1 MKKIIHGLLGAAL
14 LTSSAFGAV
23 SNKTFMAARGTLSDN
38 VVMGMT
44 AAACGK
50 KSGFGADINV
60 AGFFRQ
66 SHNSTDLAKYFGE
79 GLTDAARDGQIEAGQ
94 NIGGGVHDLYKGAT
108 GTLTLNPRRTEF
120 GGHIQWNQC
129 LGKVLKGLSFSVNV
143 PVVRVE
149 TEMRTTSTNAALL
162 AHIQG
167 GAAGVTGPVT
177 DALAYQKHSA
187 TKRHETG
194 VANVDVAVNYEFAR
208 EADYSVGGSI
218 ALEIP
223 TGNKPAAVWA
233 FEPLYGS
240 KHFALGAGLNADF
253 NLWKSEGGNS
263 RFDFCAGVNYKY
275 GFKAKEVRTFG
286 VYDNVAAAEINRAH
300 YLAMANDATESS
312 KPAANRITLE
322 TDVTPQSSI
331 DAVTGFKY
339 KTGQFCVN
347 VAYNLNWNQ
356 EEKVAAP
363 AYTADA
369 YGLVSG
375 DIDGTD
381 HLVLDTALA
390 AATATTGHRISTTA
404 CTTPSKVTHKVGGG
418 IDYSLCTKT
427 PIRFGVF
434 GEGEW
439 NANNDSIN
447 SWAVGGKVGFCF

>member
-1 MKKIIHGLLGAAL
+1 MKNIIHGLLGAAL

-50 KSGFGADINV
+50 KSGFGADVSV

-66 SHNSTDLAKYFGE
+66 SHNNKDLAKYFGS
-79 GLTDAARDGQIEAGQ
+79 GLTDTAREGKISNSTNSLYGAAD
-94 NIGGGVHDLYKGAT
+94 AT
-108 GTLTLNPRRTEF
+108 ATLDPRRTEF

-149 TEMRTTSTNAALL
+149 TEMRTTYGDANITGFFQGDALTAPTPDST
-162 AHIQG
+162 
-167 GAAGVTGPVT
+167 
-177 DALAYQKHSA
+177 ALAYQKHSA

-208 EADYSVGGSI
+208 EADYSVGGSLV
-218 ALEIP
+218 LEIP
-223 TGNKPAAVWA
+223 TGNKPSAVWA

-253 NLWKSEGGNS
+253 NLWKSEGGS

-275 GFKAKEVRTFG
+275 GFKAKEIRTMG
-286 VYDNVAAAEINRAH
+286 IY
-300 YLAMANDATESS
+300 DATNTADVDAGHYAALTTGAAGAT
-312 KPAANRITLE
+312 KPAANVTSLE
-322 TDVTPQSSI
+322 MDVTPQSSI
-331 DAVTGFKY
+331 DAVAGFKY
-339 KTGQFCVN
+339 KTGQFGVN

-363 AYTADA
+363 TYTATT
-369 YGLVSG
+369 YGRG
-375 DIDGTD
+375 DGTVDTD
-381 HLVLDTALA
+381 HINLHANGALA
-390 AATATTGHRISTTA
+390 AATATTGDRVSTTA
-404 CTTPSKVTHKVGGG
+404 CTTPSRVTHKVGGG
-418 IDYSLCTKT
+418 INYSLNTKT